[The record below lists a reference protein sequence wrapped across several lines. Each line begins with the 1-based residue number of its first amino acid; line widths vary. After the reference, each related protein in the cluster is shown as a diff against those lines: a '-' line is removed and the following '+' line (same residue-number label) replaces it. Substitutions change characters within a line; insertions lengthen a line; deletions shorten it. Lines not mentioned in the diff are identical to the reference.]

1 MWWHKSRTLVTRT
14 AVIAAVTLALAGCFR
29 PLYGP
34 TASGEGLETV
44 LAAIDVTEVNTAP
57 AYERVGHYLRNE
69 LIFDL
74 NGSGQ
79 PRPKRYKLALSF
91 TESVRSPI
99 VESTTG
105 RAESATLVGTV
116 NYRLLT
122 LEGNKLVTEGTA
134 TGYASYD
141 RTPQRFATVRAAR
154 DADIRLAK
162 SLSEQIRTRLAMA
175 LATAG

>member
-1 MWWHKSRTLVTRT
+1 MWWHKSQKLVTRT
-14 AVIAAVTLALAGCFR
+14 ATIAALALTLSACFR

-34 TASGEGLETV
+34 TASGEHLDSV
-44 LAAIDVTEVNTAP
+44 LSSIEVAEVATAP
-57 AYERVGHYLRNE
+57 VYERVGHYLRNE

-74 NGSGQ
+74 NGSGL
-79 PRPKRYKLALSF
+79 PHPKRYKLALSF
-91 TESVRSPI
+91 SESVRSPI

-105 RAESATLVGTV
+105 RAQSATLIGTV
-116 NYRLLT
+116 NYRLLS
-122 LEGNKLVTEGTA
+122 LDGKKVVTEGTA

-162 SLSEQIRTRLAMA
+162 SLSEQIRTRLSVA